1 MAPPHLK
8 TKTND
13 SYNARYENNRDIAVL
28 ADVGWGYRKITQH
41 MGMPVSTVAGVVKR
55 YRERGS
61 ASVHDAPRSG
71 RRTKISSFVQHQV
84 ESLVEEN
91 PRASLSEITEGLQ
104 SVGLDIGRST
114 VDKVTK
120 GLGFKLKV
128 PRKKPFLDN
137 FQKVRHR
144 YVQIL
149 YLNLRLSISIS

>member
-41 MGMPVSTVAGVVKR
+41 MGMPVSRVAGVVKR

-71 RRTKISSFVQHQV
+71 RPTQISSFVQHQV

-91 PRASLSEITEGLQ
+91 P
-104 SVGLDIGRST
+104 
-114 VDKVTK
+114 
-120 GLGFKLKV
+120 
-128 PRKKPFLDN
+128 
-137 FQKVRHR
+137 
-144 YVQIL
+144 
-149 YLNLRLSISIS
+149 